1 MKFHFWFGSEDMQR
15 RDLGIL
21 DIRTADKVEHCETYT
36 CTYVLMYQTNWHKL
50 KNVPIFFFSG
60 NRFAFISFTEQEGAI
75 TALQKMKGTKLG
87 DKFLTVTPKTPKAK
101 TPKAKQQEHSSG
113 EKCVGLYR

>member
-36 CTYVLMYQTNWHKL
+36 CTYVLMAQAKKCSYFF
-50 KNVPIFFFSG
+50 FFFSG
-60 NRFAFISFTEQEGAI
+60 NRFAFISFAEQEGAI

>member
-1 MKFHFWFGSEDMQR
+1 MKFHFWFGSEDMQG

-21 DIRTADKVEHCETYT
+21 DIRTADKVEHCETYV
-36 CTYVLMYQTNWHKL
+36 CTNLPNKQAQTK
-50 KNVPIFFFSG
+50 KCSYFFFSG